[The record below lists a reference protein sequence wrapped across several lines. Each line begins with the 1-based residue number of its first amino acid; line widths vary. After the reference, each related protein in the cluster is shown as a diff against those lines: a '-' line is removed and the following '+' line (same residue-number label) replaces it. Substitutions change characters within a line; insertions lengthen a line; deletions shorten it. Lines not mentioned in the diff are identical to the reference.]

1 MPDSPAED
9 AAERLVRHVL
19 NAGRGVSLAD
29 LARRF
34 LRPAAAPWIAE
45 RVTRSLLD
53 ADDRVVERPDGLWA
67 PARPVRPRAPEGYAV
82 IESPVVALGRRRAQ
96 VEVAAQRVDESGGV
110 GESLEQVIRPPA
122 GWAPA
127 ALPPRLRGRLKDA
140 PDFAAAVERLAAFA
154 EGATLVSHEDSPLLR
169 AVSRRLVDT
178 GWVAPVLLVRRL
190 ARALLGREAA
200 RDPDEM
206 RRTLGLVIPVVETPL
221 DAAGATARALSAFLA
236 RETDAT
242 GAPVTS
248 ADLLARQNPPR
259 HEPDFQTF
267 AFTREDLAGLPA
279 EPGVYVMRD
288 RAGFVVYVGK
298 ASSLRQRVAS
308 YFLPRLE
315 EDERVDM
322 ILGQVHTIETRLAG
336 SELEALLMEHGAI
349 RDLRPRLNR
358 QAEVHDRPPARGARE
373 RRVIVAALSA
383 RPRCAELFLARGT
396 EALGRARYSRR
407 WRDKA
412 SEAVKTFF
420 FGDPPPSAG
429 DPAEAR
435 IFWSWRARR
444 GDAVR
449 ELDVDAAG
457 DPETVVRLAF
467 ELAEDTLRGRERA
480 FRV

>member
-1 MPDSPAED
+1 M
-9 AAERLVRHVL
+9 
-19 NAGRGVSLAD
+19 RGD
-29 LARRF
+29 
-34 LRPAAAPWIAE
+34 
-45 RVTRSLLD
+45 
-53 ADDRVVERPDGLWA
+53 
-67 PARPVRPRAPEGYAV
+67 
-82 IESPVVALGRRRAQ
+82 
-96 VEVAAQRVDESGGV
+96 
-110 GESLEQVIRPPA
+110 
-122 GWAPA
+122 
-127 ALPPRLRGRLKDA
+127 
-140 PDFAAAVERLAAFA
+140 
-154 EGATLVSHEDSPLLR
+154 
-169 AVSRRLVDT
+169 
-178 GWVAPVLLVRRL
+178 
-190 ARALLGREAA
+190 
-200 RDPDEM
+200 
-206 RRTLGLVIPVVETPL
+206 
-221 DAAGATARALSAFLA
+221 
-236 RETDAT
+236 
-242 GAPVTS
+242 
-248 ADLLARQNPPR
+248 
-259 HEPDFQTF
+259 
-267 AFTREDLAGLPA
+267 
-279 EPGVYVMRD
+279 VMRD